1 MTLPKDIP
9 GFYYDSEKN
18 RYFPTKGPI
27 PGSKR
32 PPSASAASSL
42 AKRAANGKL
51 SSPDQDYLIHKSC
64 KRKHL
69 KSSVL
74 LQFRELH
81 GRSIFSNRHRCN
93 FEQEYQ
99 KLQASR
105 AKIWRYSDSAGVSG
119 SALEQLSG
127 IVQTPIGLE
136 QKNIL
141 PVGCRNGYLC
151 LYDVS
156 TSTHSLDYSSEC
168 TPEFIWPSSEKQI
181 QQDSAIASLWHLIS
195 PFPILSSTIIS
206 IKRLRRNCPD
216 GAESVPSFNALLSTF
231 GSEAIGGSVCIL
243 KLDQPIDQHYPSLCS
258 QIVQLVSL
266 DRTTI
271 WTSDCN
277 PQGTQAVIGS
287 NRGSGLIDL
296 ESRKVSWLYH
306 NGSDALSQQFVHPG
320 NIVLSGHRNG
330 VISSIDIRQK
340 QSRIPEHAFGYPR
353 RLNFDT
359 KFRGHPFRNEK
370 STGNQKYKS
379 GRNLNSSDVVYMPKA
394 VCSLVALQS
403 DDQYFLASSLDGSV
417 SFCIHYFFI
426 KKYVNIFAATV
437 LDSWLLLTII
447 LFFWSILFLPIQ
459 INLYDRRLLKK
470 GAVQSYAGH
479 VNSYTHLQLGVNPSE
494 TLVVSGAFHFSL
506 VIGAYF
512 NALVSRSVS
521 KKSIPGGEDC
531 FLRIWS
537 IKSGELVFGEKVS
550 NSKLTSICWPK
561 TLTCFTED
569 SCMSN
574 HSLGAWL
581 GSPDG
586 LFYMHGS

>member
-151 LYDVS
+151 
-156 TSTHSLDYSSEC
+156 
-168 TPEFIWPSSEKQI
+168 
-181 QQDSAIASLWHLIS
+181 
-195 PFPILSSTIIS
+195 
-206 IKRLRRNCPD
+206 
-216 GAESVPSFNALLSTF
+216 TF

-306 NGSDALSQQFVHPG
+306 NGSDALSQQFVHPSMKATINGMESKILNGRSIIKNKVEPSDVCHGSKSFHISLGMSVSG

-403 DDQYFLASSLDGSV
+403 DDQYFLASSLDGS
-417 SFCIHYFFI
+417 
-426 KKYVNIFAATV
+426 
-437 LDSWLLLTII
+437 
-447 LFFWSILFLPIQ
+447 

-561 TLTCFTED
+561 TRLQIKSWSD
-569 SCMSN
+569 
-574 HSLGAWL
+574 LQIKA
-581 GSPDG
+581 GSD
-586 LFYMHGS
+586 LQINSWADLQIKSGSDFLINS

>member
-403 DDQYFLASSLDGSV
+403 DDQYFLASSLDGS
-417 SFCIHYFFI
+417 
-426 KKYVNIFAATV
+426 
-437 LDSWLLLTII
+437 
-447 LFFWSILFLPIQ
+447 

-494 TLVVSGAFHFSL
+494 TLVVS
-506 VIGAYF
+506 
-512 NALVSRSVS
+512 
-521 KKSIPGGEDC
+521 GGEDC

>member
-9 GFYYDSEKN
+9 GFYYDAEKN

-27 PGSKR
+27 PGTKR
-32 PPSASAASSL
+32 PPSVSAVSSL
-42 AKRAANGKL
+42 AKRAANGKF
-51 SSPDQDYLIHKSC
+51 SSPDQDFLIHKSC

-81 GRSIFSNRHRCN
+81 GRSIFSNRYRCN

-105 AKIWRYSDSAGVSG
+105 AMLWRYSDSAGVSG
-119 SALEQLSG
+119 SALEQLHG
-127 IVQTPIGLE
+127 IVQTPKGLE
-136 QKNIL
+136 QKNFL
-141 PVGCRNGYLC
+141 SVGCRNGYLS

-156 TSTHSLDYSSEC
+156 TSAHSLDYSCEC

-181 QQDSAIASLWHLIS
+181 QQDSSTASLWHLIS

-206 IKRLRRNCPD
+206 IKKLRRNCPD
-216 GAESVPSFNALLSTF
+216 GAESVPPFNALLSTF

-243 KLDQPIDQHYPSLCS
+243 KLDQPINQHYPSLCS

-277 PQGTQAVIGS
+277 PQGTQAVIGA
-287 NRGSGLIDL
+287 NRGSALIDL
-296 ESRKVSWLYH
+296 ESRKVSWLYY
-306 NGSDALSQQFVHPG
+306 NGSDVLSQQFVHPG

-330 VISSIDIRQK
+330 AISSIDIRQK
-340 QSRIPEHAFGYPR
+340 QSRVPEHAFGYSR

-359 KFRGHPFRNEK
+359 KFRGHPFRNGK
-370 STGNQKYKS
+370 STLNQKYKS

-403 DDQYFLASSLDGSV
+403 DDQYFLASSLDGS
-417 SFCIHYFFI
+417 
-426 KKYVNIFAATV
+426 
-437 LDSWLLLTII
+437 
-447 LFFWSILFLPIQ
+447 
-459 INLYDRRLLKK
+459 INLFDRRLLNK
-470 GAVQSYAGH
+470 GAVQTYAGH

-494 TLVVSGAFHFSL
+494 TLVVS
-506 VIGAYF
+506 
-512 NALVSRSVS
+512 
-521 KKSIPGGEDC
+521 GGEDC

-561 TLTCFTED
+561 TGLQDSLTCFTKG

-574 HSLGAWL
+574 HSWGAWL

-586 LFYMHGS
+586 LFYMHGT

>member
-42 AKRAANGKL
+42 TKRAANGKL
-51 SSPDQDYLIHKSC
+51 SSPDQ
-64 KRKHL
+64 
-69 KSSVL
+69 
-74 LQFRELH
+74 
-81 GRSIFSNRHRCN
+81 
-93 FEQEYQ
+93 
-99 KLQASR
+99 
-105 AKIWRYSDSAGVSG
+105 IWRYSDSAGVSG

-127 IVQTPIGLE
+127 IVQTPKGLK

-151 LYDVS
+151 
-156 TSTHSLDYSSEC
+156 LDYSSEC

-216 GAESVPSFNALLSTF
+216 GAESVPSFNAFTF

-306 NGSDALSQQFVHPG
+306 NGSDALSQQFVHPVG
-320 NIVLSGHRNG
+320 MISLHDFFDAKSGDSLANG
-330 VISSIDIRQK
+330 VINSIDIRQK
-340 QSRIPEHAFGYPR
+340 QSRIPEHASGYPR

-370 STGNQKYKS
+370 SAGNQKYKS

-403 DDQYFLASSLDGSV
+403 DDQYFLASSLDGS
-417 SFCIHYFFI
+417 
-426 KKYVNIFAATV
+426 
-437 LDSWLLLTII
+437 
-447 LFFWSILFLPIQ
+447 

-512 NALVSRSVS
+512 IALVSRSVS

-537 IKSGELVFGEKVS
+537 IKSGLQIKSWSDLQIKSGS
-550 NSKLTSICWPK
+550 DLQINSWSDLQIKSGSDLLINSWSDLQI
-561 TLTCFTED
+561 
-569 SCMSN
+569 N
-574 HSLGAWL
+574 SLLNLQNISWSSL
-581 GSPDG
+581 QNISWSG
-586 LFYMHGS
+586 LQNIFWSGL